1 MLPLIGGAYSHGAGK
16 EHKTLSDLVKR
27 IEYID
32 AHGKARVIEESD
44 ARFLKAASGC
54 FGLIGVITHLTL
66 EVDPMTYAEMWPS
79 KVPTM
84 LAIPPPPGEK
94 VSIPAAFETAR
105 DEYLKQTNNT
115 KLLDQVMREAQEDFE
130 RRANE
135 DYYAEW
141 FWFPYS
147 DYVWIN
153 TWKNTT
159 DDSNV
164 ADYPSNGRIF
174 LQWTE
179 TVLMNIFQN
188 IPFQTK
194 VVSWFKIDQPL
205 TTLISKSAMLAL
217 PERVPGKSGD
227 AGKPIKTTVADALH
241 FQRAIQNV
249 RVRDMEV
256 EMPLVPKDTDPDQV
270 DYTIIQRAWWD
281 AIAIAYQNA
290 KECPMRMPLEMRI
303 MGSSDVIMAPQ
314 RGNFLGTCSIE
325 VLTLESCKDIWLP
338 FAQQVLDKWIGYTQK
353 GEPLR
358 TRPHWA
364 KEWAVTQRSEHG
376 SEAQTLK
383 VDGKPWFDKVK
394 SDCAMEIGE
403 FNEVLVE
410 IGERDQW
417 TRQDIKNRF
426 SNDLLDALYFD
437 DLE

>member
-1 MLPLIGGAYSHGAGK
+1 
-16 EHKTLSDLVKR
+16 
-27 IEYID
+27 
-32 AHGKARVIEESD
+32 
-44 ARFLKAASGC
+44 
-54 FGLIGVITHLTL
+54 
-66 EVDPMTYAEMWPS
+66 MTYAEMWPS
-79 KVPTM
+79 KIPIL
-84 LAIPPPPGEK
+84 LAIPPPPGEN
-94 VSIPAAFETAR
+94 VAVPTAFETAR
-105 DEYLKQTNNT
+105 DQYLKETNN
-115 KLLDQVMREAQEDFE
+115 KKPLDQIMREAQDDFE

-159 DDSNV
+159 DDSDV
-164 ADYPSNGRIF
+164 VDYPSNGRIF

-188 IPFQTK
+188 IPFQDK

-256 EMPLVPKDTDPDQV
+256 EMPLVPKASNFNQV
-270 DYTIIQRAWWD
+270 DYTIVQRAWWD
-281 AIAIAYQNA
+281 AIAITYQNA
-290 KECPMRMPLEMRI
+290 KTCPMRMPLEMRI
-303 MGSSDVIMAPQ
+303 FGGSDVIMAPQ
-314 RGNFLGTCSIE
+314 RGNNLGTCAIE

-338 FAQQVLDKWIGYTQK
+338 FAQQVLDKWMGYTHNGK
-353 GEPLR
+353 ELR

-364 KEWAVTQRSEHG
+364 KEWAVR
-376 SEAQTLK
+376 QTS
-383 VDGKPWFDKVK
+383 GKESKAETLNVNGRPWFEKVK
-394 SDCAMEIGE
+394 SDAAEDIRE
-403 FNEVLVE
+403 FNEILAE
-410 IGERDQW
+410 IGKRDQW
-417 TRQDIKNRF
+417 TRNDIKQRF
-426 SNDLLDALYFD
+426 SNDLLDQLYFD
-437 DLE
+437 DLK